1 MSKPR
6 RNADFGRRIDLD
18 LMAAS
23 VTHGFEGAHTM
34 VPYSPLPSPR
44 LRQQSAAVT
53 SSILAGVLGLLL
65 VALTGC
71 TVTPPPKPL
80 VSEPT
85 AAPTNPSDTA
95 ALGRYRIRVAQRILE
110 RNPSSVLHGTPQAM
124 LRSVVV
130 VAFTVDSEG
139 KVLSS
144 AVYRTNGDTGA
155 ERTAL
160 ATLRRASPLP
170 QPPPALLDARG
181 HLDLMEDWLFNNN
194 GKFQLHE
201 FATPQAKT
209 ID

>member
-1 MSKPR
+1 
-6 RNADFGRRIDLD
+6 
-18 LMAAS
+18 
-23 VTHGFEGAHTM
+23 M
-34 VPYSPLPSPR
+34 VPYSSPR

-53 SSILAGVLGLLL
+53 SSIIAGVLALLL

-71 TVTPPPKPL
+71 TFTPPPKPL

-110 RNPSSVLHGTPQAM
+110 RNPSFVLHGTPQAM

-144 AVYRTNGDTGA
+144 AVYRTNGDAGA

-170 QPPPALLDARG
+170 QPPPAL
-181 HLDLMEDWLFNNN
+181 
-194 GKFQLHE
+194 
-201 FATPQAKT
+201 
-209 ID
+209 